1 MQEVRGYQHVFHV
14 MEKETIKNIRQFDW
28 KCVELNFASVD

>member
-14 MEKETIKNIRQFDW
+14 MEKETIKTSISLTGN
-28 KCVELNFASVD
+28 A